1 MRLALRVCVS
11 LSLAAGAAAGMADA
25 RADMTTAAE
34 SGDASIPVRGVIR
47 AIDQAALST
56 ELTARVS
63 KIGFREGEAFKAGDL
78 LIAFDCERYRAEAQS
93 ADAVHREMKLT
104 LDSNEHLEKFRAVGK
119 HDVEISKARVAKA
132 EAEARSLA
140 SRLVHCDVSAPFDGR
155 VAELSVNLFEQ
166 PQPNKPYLVIIGN
179 GRLEIELILPSFWL
193 SWLKPGA
200 EFAFQVDETK
210 RDYKARI
217 TRLGASVDAVSQMV
231 KVIAVFEEPVGDV
244 LPGMSGAAIFPQPN
258 G

>member
-1 MRLALRVCVS
+1 MQLALRVCFF
-11 LSLAAGAAAGMADA
+11 LSLVVSATAGMAQV
-25 RADMTTAAE
+25 RADSTSAADA
-34 SGDASIPVRGVIR
+34 GDDSVPVRGVIR

-56 ELTARVS
+56 DLTARVK
-63 KIGFREGEAFKAGDL
+63 KIGFREGEAFKAGEL

-93 ADAVHREMKLT
+93 ADAVYREMKLT

-132 EAEARSLA
+132 EAEARSLS
-140 SRLVHCDVSAPFDGR
+140 SRLIHCDVPAPFDGR
-155 VAELSVNLFEQ
+155 VAELSVNLYEQ

-200 EFAFQVDETK
+200 QFAFQVDETK
-210 RDYKARI
+210 RNYKARI

-244 LPGMSGAAIFPQPN
+244 LPGMSGAAVFPQPN